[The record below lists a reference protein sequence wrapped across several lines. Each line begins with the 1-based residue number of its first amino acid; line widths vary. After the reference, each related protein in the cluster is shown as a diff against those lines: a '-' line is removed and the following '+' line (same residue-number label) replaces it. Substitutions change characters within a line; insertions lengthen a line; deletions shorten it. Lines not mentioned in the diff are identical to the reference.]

1 MVPEIRTRLP
11 LRPRPSGRTRPWRG
25 IFLALLVAS
34 VSLLVVLPSFL
45 WVERPAPERPWL
57 IYEGMV
63 YETPGVISKDEVYVP
78 FDFIREKLDPDVFWD
93 NEVLVITT
101 RDKVM
106 KLRTEELTAY
116 INQHPVNLKFPVIM
130 EGSMPYVPA
139 CVLQEI
145 YPVAADYFPDAR
157 TVQVKRLDVWTRR
170 GKIKEAFFLRQA
182 PSFLARRVEAMEPG
196 ALVNIYGKKGGW
208 LLVETSSGNC
218 GYVKEDR
225 VREIEPEPAAKERV
239 PPYVPPKLPGR
250 RVFLIWEQVDSRTPD
265 PSRIGEMPGVN
276 VVSPTWFSLSKTP
289 GEVLNI
295 ADARYVR
302 WAHSRGYHVWGLFS
316 NGFDPVRTRSVI
328 RDSDLRD
335 QVIAQILLYAKAY
348 SLDGINIDFE
358 NVYQADASYL
368 TQFVRELVPMARQ
381 QGLVVSMDVT
391 VKSESPNWSLCY
403 ERHKLAEVLDY
414 VILMAYDQYP
424 WGSPVAGPVST
435 IPWTEECIKKTLEEV
450 PREKL
455 VLGVP
460 FYTRLWVERRT
471 GGQLEVS
478 SKALGME
485 AAEKWLEDRGIN
497 AERDPET
504 GLRYV
509 QRTEGDITYRLWL
522 EDEES
527 MTMRMNLMEK
537 YGLAGVAAWRRGF
550 ERPSIYKVI
559 EPLVR

>member
-1 MVPEIRTRLP
+1 MIHETGTGLP
-11 LRPRPSGRTRPWRG
+11 LRSRLSGRTRPWRG
-25 IFLALLVAS
+25 IFLVLLLAS
-34 VSLLVVLPSFL
+34 ASLLVVLPSFL
-45 WVERPAPERPWL
+45 WVERPVPERPRL
-57 IYEGMV
+57 IYEGTV
-63 YETPGVISKDEVYVP
+63 YRTPGVISGGEVYIP
-78 FDFIREKLDPDVFWD
+78 FDFIREKIDPDVFWD

-101 RDKVM
+101 RDKVI

-116 INQHPVNLKFPVIM
+116 INQHPVDLKLPVVM

-145 YPVAADYFPDAR
+145 YPVGAHYFPDAR

-170 GKIKEAFFLRQA
+170 GEVKEAFFLREA
-182 PSFLARRVEAMEPG
+182 PSFLVRRVEAIGPG
-196 ALVNIYGKKGGW
+196 AVVSIYGKRGGW
-208 LLVETSSGNC
+208 LLVETSSGNS
-218 GYVKEDR
+218 GYIREEK
-225 VREIEPEPAAKERV
+225 VREIEPEPPSKELAR
-239 PPYVPPKLPGR
+239 PYAPPKLPGR
-250 RVFLIWEQVDSRTPD
+250 RVFLIWEQVDRTTPD

-276 VVSPTWFSLSKTP
+276 VVSPTWFSLSQTP
-289 GEVLNI
+289 GEVLNT

-335 QVIAQILLYAKAY
+335 RVIAQILLYAKAY

-358 NVYQADASYL
+358 NVYHADASYL

-403 ERHKLAEVLDY
+403 ERRKLAEVLDY

-435 IPWTEECIKKTLEEV
+435 IPWTEDCIKKTLEEV

-455 VLGVP
+455 ILGVP
-460 FYTRLWVERRT
+460 FYTRLWTERRQD
-471 GGQLEVS
+471 GQFQVS

-485 AAEKWLEDRGIN
+485 AAEKWLQDRGIT

-509 QRTEGDITYRLWL
+509 QRTEGDVTYKLWL

-527 MTMRMNLMEK
+527 MKMRMMLMEK

-550 ERPSIYKVI
+550 EKPSIYEVI
-559 EPLVR
+559 EPFVR

>member
-1 MVPEIRTRLP
+1 MSPEIRTRLP
-11 LRPRPSGRTRPWRG
+11 LRSRPSRRLDPLAG
-25 IFLALLVAS
+25 ILLALLC
-34 VSLLVVLPSFL
+34 VSATVLVVLPSFL
-45 WVERPAPERPWL
+45 WVERSAPERPWL
-57 IYEGMV
+57 VYEGIV
-63 YETPGVISKDEVYVP
+63 YRTPGVISRDEVYVP
-78 FDFIREKLDPDVFWD
+78 FDFIREKIDPDVFWD

-101 RDKVM
+101 RDKVI

-116 INQHPVNLKFPVIM
+116 VNQHPVNLKFPVIM
-130 EGSMPYVPA
+130 EGSMPYIPA

-145 YPVAADYFPDAR
+145 YPVTAHYFTDAR
-157 TVQVKRLDVWTRR
+157 TVLVKRLDVWTRR
-170 GKIKEAFFLRQA
+170 GEVKEDFFLRQA
-182 PSFLARRVEAMEPG
+182 PSLLSRRVQVMRLG
-196 ALVNIYGKKGGW
+196 DLVSIYGKKGGW

-218 GYVKEDR
+218 GYLKEDR
-225 VREIEPEPAAKERV
+225 VREIEAEPPAKEGI

-250 RVFLIWEQVDSRTPD
+250 RVFLVWEQVDGRTPD
-265 PSRIGEMPGVN
+265 PSRIGEMPGIN
-276 VVSPTWFSLSKTP
+276 VVSPTWFSLSETP
-289 GEVLNI
+289 GEVRNT

-316 NGFDPVRTRSVI
+316 NGFDPVRTRTVI
-328 RDSDLRD
+328 RDSDFRD

-358 NVYQADASYL
+358 NVYHADASYL

-403 ERHKLAEVLDY
+403 ERQKLAEVLDY

-435 IPWTEECIKKTLEEV
+435 IPWTEECIRKTLEEV
-450 PREKL
+450 PREKM

-460 FYTRLWVERRT
+460 FYTRLWIERRT
-471 GGQLEVS
+471 GDKLEVS

-485 AAEKWLEDRGIN
+485 AAEQWLAGKGIK

-509 QRTEGDITYRLWL
+509 QRTEGDVTYKLWL

-559 EPLVR
+559 EPFVR